1 MSMIYMFFYWF
12 EIVLPDS
19 ENRLFKSCHW
29 QWTGSYTMLSTEKWD
44 NWA

>member
-1 MSMIYMFFYWF
+1 MIYRFFYWS
-12 EIVLPDS
+12 EIVSPGWKK
-19 ENRLFKSCHW
+19 RLFKSGHW